1 LIRPSRLTIIYVAL
15 LLFATAL
22 IAQSAK
28 LQLIEG
34 ETWAQRARALHF
46 DSDTVPAPRGP
57 ILDASGSV
65 LVDSHELVHV
75 DIAPREVTDRD
86 HLADLLRGMR
96 VAPEL
101 IQRATDPMV
110 KWVSL
115 PELYVASEI
124 SPLTRMRGVHPKTV
138 MQRDFATA
146 GGIRRIVGRV
156 GADGRPLDGIELA
169 MDAVLRGDSTGMR
182 RAVDVRGRGIDAP
195 AGWRSPPR
203 AGSSLMLTINETLQE
218 ICERALVKASDS
230 LRADG
235 GDIVVMNPFSG
246 EILAM
251 ASMRANAGTVA
262 NTAVA
267 EPFEPG
273 STLKPFIAAAL
284 LQRRRAHPDEVI
296 ETFNGH
302 AILEGRLVTDD
313 HKAPRLSLSD
323 VIRYSSNVGIV
334 RFAERL
340 TPREKFETLRDFGF
354 GIGTGVP
361 LPAEADGTLREP
373 FRWNRTSGSSIV
385 MGYEVAVTPLQLV
398 AAYSA
403 IANGGNLM
411 EPHLVKEIR
420 SPDGELIYRAKP
432 RVIRR
437 VVTESV
443 ARDVQQMLL
452 GVVESGT
459 ATRADLATYLLGGK
473 SGTARRTVQG
483 KGYVLGNYTASF
495 VGLFPA
501 DKPQYVVLVKLDSPR
516 QAYYGGEIAAP
527 VTKVILRAALAARD
541 AALDRSELASVERV
555 RRVMGSS
562 DTLAETGVALA
573 QSTAEPADESSGEV
587 EEPAEARQAVTI
599 QLPHVPRAKAIDQSE
614 RPVPDVS
621 GLTLRDAVRA
631 LHHSGFRVRLVA
643 QRGGATLPA
652 AGTPLAAGSIV
663 KLQHIQ

>member
-1 LIRPSRLTIIYVAL
+1 MSAAL
-15 LLFATAL
+15 LVFAAAL
-22 IAQSAK
+22 LAQSAK
-28 LQLIEG
+28 LQLVEG
-34 ETWAQRARALHF
+34 DMWAQRARALHF

-57 ILDASGSV
+57 ILDASGTV

-75 DIAPREVTDRD
+75 DIAPREVADRQR
-86 HLADLLRGMR
+86 LADLLREMR
-96 VAPEL
+96 VPPDL
-101 IQRATDPMV
+101 IRRATDTTV

-115 PELYVASEI
+115 PELYIGSEI
-124 SPLTRMRGVHPKTV
+124 AALTRMRGVHPKTV

-169 MDAVLRGDSTGMR
+169 MDAVLRGDSTGTR

-195 AGWRSPPR
+195 AAWRSPPR
-203 AGSSLMLTINETLQE
+203 AGSSLTLTINETLQE
-218 ICERALVKASDS
+218 ICERALVRASDS
-230 LRADG
+230 LKADG

-251 ASMRANAGTVA
+251 ASRRANPGTVA
-262 NTAVA
+262 NTGVA

-284 LQRRRAHPDEVI
+284 LQRGRARPDEVI
-296 ETFNGH
+296 ETFEGK

-313 HKAPRLSLSD
+313 HKAPQLSLSD

-354 GIGTGVP
+354 GTATGVP
-361 LPAEADGTLREP
+361 LPAEAEGTLREP

-398 AAYSA
+398 AAYAA
-403 IANGGNLM
+403 IANGGELM

-420 SPDGELIYRAKP
+420 SPDGDLIYRARP

-437 VVTESV
+437 VVSPAV

-555 RRVMGSS
+555 RRVTGSA
-562 DTLAETGVALA
+562 DTLAEAGAAAVQAPRSSNDGSLGVGEEEAAL
-573 QSTAEPADESSGEV
+573 P
-587 EEPAEARQAVTI
+587 QAVTI
-599 QLPHVPRAKAIDQSE
+599 GLPYVGRAKPIDQTE
-614 RPVPDVS
+614 RPVPDIA
-621 GLTLRDAVRA
+621 GLALRDAVRA
-631 LHHSGFRVRLVA
+631 LHHSGFRVRLVPE
-643 QRGGATLPA
+643 RGTATLPP
-652 AGTPLAAGSIV
+652 AGTLLAAGSVV

>member
-1 LIRPSRLTIIYVAL
+1 MRRPSRLTIISAAL
-15 LLFATAL
+15 LIFAAAL
-22 IAQSAK
+22 LAQSAK
-28 LQLIEG
+28 LQLVQG
-34 ETWAQRARALHF
+34 DMWAQRARALHF

-57 ILDASGSV
+57 ILDASGTV

-75 DIAPREVTDRD
+75 DIAPREVVDRQR
-86 HLADLLRGMR
+86 LADLLREIR
-96 VAPEL
+96 VPPEMIL
-101 IQRATDPMV
+101 RATDLKV

-115 PELYVASEI
+115 PELYIGSEI
-124 SPLTRMRGVHPKTV
+124 AALTRMRGVHPKTV

-169 MDAVLRGDSTGMR
+169 MDAVLRGDSTGTR

-203 AGSSLMLTINETLQE
+203 TGSSLTLTINETLQE
-218 ICERALVKASDS
+218 ICERALVRASDS
-230 LRADG
+230 LKADG

-251 ASMRANAGTVA
+251 ASRRANPGAVA

-284 LQRRRAHPDEVI
+284 LQRGRARPDEVV
-296 ETFNGH
+296 ETFNGK

-313 HKAPRLSLSD
+313 HKAPQLSLSD

-354 GIGTGVP
+354 GTATGIP
-361 LPAEADGTLREP
+361 LPAEAEGTLREP

-398 AAYSA
+398 AAYAA
-403 IANGGNLM
+403 IANGGELM

-420 SPDGELIYRAKP
+420 SPDGDLVYRAKP

-437 VVTESV
+437 VVSPAV

-473 SGTARRTVQG
+473 SGTARRTVKG

-555 RRVMGSS
+555 RRVTGSV
-562 DTLAETGVALA
+562 DTLAEAGTAAVQERRSSNDGSLGV
-573 QSTAEPADESSGEV
+573 GE
-587 EEPAEARQAVTI
+587 EEAAVQHAVTLA
-599 QLPHVPRAKAIDQSE
+599 LPHVGRAKPLDQTE
-614 RPVPDVS
+614 RPVPDIA
-621 GLTLRDAVRA
+621 GLALRDAVRA
-631 LHHSGFRVRLVA
+631 LHHSGFRVRLVPE
-643 QRGGATLPA
+643 RGAATLPP
-652 AGTPLAAGSIV
+652 AGTLLAAGSVV
-663 KLQHIQ
+663 KLQHTQ

>member
-1 LIRPSRLTIIYVAL
+1 MIRPSRLTIIHVAL
-15 LLFATAL
+15 LLFAVAL

-28 LQLIEG
+28 LQLVEG
-34 ETWAQRARALHF
+34 EKWAQRARALHF

-75 DIAPREVTDRD
+75 DIAPREVTELDQ
-86 HLADLLRGMR
+86 LADRLREMR

-101 IQRATDPMV
+101 IQRSTDPMV

-124 SPLTRMRGVHPKTV
+124 ARLTRMRGVHAKTV

-156 GADGRPLDGIELA
+156 GTDGQPLDGIELA
-169 MDAVLRGDSTGMR
+169 MDAVLRGDSTGVR

-195 AGWRSPPR
+195 AVWRSPPR

-218 ICERALVKASDS
+218 ICERALVRASDS

-235 GDIVVMNPFSG
+235 GDIVVMNPFTG

-251 ASMRANAGTVA
+251 ASKRVNAGTVA

-284 LQRRRAHPDEVI
+284 LQRERAHPDEVI
-296 ETFNGH
+296 ETFNGR

-313 HKAPRLSLSD
+313 HKAPQLSLSD

-354 GIGTGVP
+354 GVGTGVP

-420 SPDGELIYRAKP
+420 SSDGELIYRAKP

-437 VVTESV
+437 VVSEVRCPRCTADASRRRRKRY
-443 ARDVQQMLL
+443 RDASR
-452 GVVESGT
+452 SG
-459 ATRADLATYLLGGK
+459 DI
-473 SGTARRTVQG
+473 SARRQERHRPPDGAGQRIRHRATTQ
-483 KGYVLGNYTASF
+483 
-495 VGLFPA
+495 
-501 DKPQYVVLVKLDSPR
+501 PR
-516 QAYYGGEIAAP
+516 
-527 VTKVILRAALAARD
+527 
-541 AALDRSELASVERV
+541 
-555 RRVMGSS
+555 SS
-562 DTLAETGVALA
+562 DCFPPTSR
-573 QSTAEPADESSGEV
+573 STSC
-587 EEPAEARQAVTI
+587 
-599 QLPHVPRAKAIDQSE
+599 L
-614 RPVPDVS
+614 
-621 GLTLRDAVRA
+621 
-631 LHHSGFRVRLVA
+631 
-643 QRGGATLPA
+643 
-652 AGTPLAAGSIV
+652 
-663 KLQHIQ
+663 

>member
-1 LIRPSRLTIIYVAL
+1 VVPPSRLTIIYLTLLVLAAAL
-15 LLFATAL
+15 L
-22 IAQSAK
+22 AQSAK

-34 ETWAQRARALHF
+34 ETWSARARAIHF
-46 DSDTVPAPRGP
+46 DADTVPAPRGP

-65 LVDSHELVHV
+65 LVDSHELVHI
-75 DIAPREVTDRD
+75 DIAPREVTDRAR
-86 HLADLLRGMR
+86 LAQLLQEAR

-101 IQRATDPMV
+101 IQRATDPKV
-110 KWVSL
+110 KWLSL
-115 PELYVASEI
+115 PDLYVASEI
-124 SPLTRMRGVHPKTV
+124 AALMSLRGVHPKTV

-169 MDAVLRGDSTGMR
+169 MDAVLRGDTTGLR
-182 RAVDVRGRGIDAP
+182 QAVDVRGRGIDAP

-203 AGSSLMLTINETLQE
+203 AGSSLTLTINATLQE
-218 ICERALVKASDS
+218 ICERALARASDS
-230 LRADG
+230 LKAEG
-235 GDIVVMNPFSG
+235 GDIVVMNPSTG

-251 ASMRANAGTVA
+251 ASRRANAGTVA

-284 LQRRRAHPDEVI
+284 LEHGRAHPDEVI
-296 ETFNGH
+296 ETFNGQK
-302 AILEGRLVTDD
+302 IIEGRLITDD
-313 HKAPRLSLSD
+313 HKAPQLSLSD

-354 GIGTGVP
+354 GVPTGIP
-361 LPAEADGTLREP
+361 LPAEAEGTLREP

-403 IANGGNLM
+403 IANGGTLM
-411 EPHLVKEIR
+411 ESHLVKEIR
-420 SPDGELIYRAKP
+420 SPDGELVYRAKP

-437 VVTESV
+437 VVSVSV

-541 AALDRSELASVERV
+541 AALDRAELASVERV
-555 RRVMGSS
+555 RRAMGTV
-562 DTLAETGVALA
+562 DTLAEPRALQSVA
-573 QSTAEPADESSGEV
+573 QAEFADESSAAV
-587 EEPAEARQAVTI
+587 EEPVDTRKAVTI
-599 QLPHVPRAKAIDQSE
+599 QLPYAARPKPIDMSE
-614 RPVPDVS
+614 RTVPDVS

-631 LHHSGFRVRLVA
+631 LHRSGFRVLLGP
-643 QRGGATLPA
+643 QRGSTTLPPP
-652 AGTPLAAGSIV
+652 GTLLAAGSIV
-663 KLQHIQ
+663 KLQHTR

>member
-1 LIRPSRLTIIYVAL
+1 MVVRPSRLTVIYVML
-15 LLFATAL
+15 LLFAVAL
-22 IAQSAK
+22 LAQSAK

-34 ETWAQRARALHF
+34 DRWSERAQALHF
-46 DSDTVPAPRGP
+46 NTDTVPAARGP
-57 ILDASGSV
+57 ILDASGNV
-65 LVDSHELVHV
+65 LVDSHELVHL
-75 DIAPREVTDRD
+75 DIAPREVRD
-86 HLADLLRGMR
+86 TSRLAELLRAER

-101 IQRATDPMV
+101 IQRATDPKV

-115 PELYVASEI
+115 PELYVASDI
-124 SPLTRMRGVHPKTV
+124 AALAGLRGVHSKTV

-169 MDAVLRGDSTGMR
+169 MDGVLRGDTTSEK
-182 RAVDVRGRGIDAP
+182 RAVDVRGRGIDSP
-195 AGWRSPPR
+195 EGWRSIPR
-203 AGSSLMLTINETLQE
+203 SGSSLTLTINETLQE
-218 ICERALVKASDS
+218 ICERALARATDS
-230 LRADG
+230 LQAEG

-251 ASMRANAGTVA
+251 ASRRSNPAAVA
-262 NTAVA
+262 NTAVT

-284 LQRRRAHPDEVI
+284 LERQRARPDEVI
-296 ETFNGH
+296 ETFNGQTT
-302 AILEGRLVTDD
+302 IEGHLITDE
-313 HKAPRLSLSD
+313 HKAAELSLSD
-323 VIRYSSNVGIV
+323 VIRYSSNIGIV
-334 RFAERL
+334 RFAQRL

-354 GIGTGVP
+354 GTATGVP

-373 FRWNRTSGSSIV
+373 ARWNRTSGSSIV

-403 IANGGNLM
+403 IANGGELM

-420 SPDGELIYRAKP
+420 SAEGELIYRARP

-437 VVTESV
+437 VVLPSV

-473 SGTARRTVQG
+473 SGTARRTVKG

-501 DKPQYVVLVKLDSPR
+501 DKPQYVVLVKLDSP
-516 QAYYGGEIAAP
+516 QHAYYGGEIAAP
-527 VTKVILRAALAARD
+527 VTKVVLRAALAARD
-541 AALDRSELASVERV
+541 AALDRAELASVERA
-555 RRVMGSS
+555 RRVAGAV
-562 DTLAETGVALA
+562 DTLAQAGDVANAPEET
-573 QSTAEPADESSGEV
+573 V
-587 EEPAEARQAVTI
+587 EEAMTPTDEPREQRSPVTVE
-599 QLPHVPRAKAIDQSE
+599 LPFVAHPRAIDRTD

-631 LHHSGFRVRLVA
+631 LHLSGFRVRLVP
-643 QRGGATLPA
+643 QRGSATVPGSGTSLPA
-652 AGTPLAAGSIV
+652 GTIV